1 MNSKILEP
9 KLSEGFARLGYKT
22 QHGWQRLPEW
32 VRFYL
37 ELGHALAT
45 FESKNNR
52 YVIALSVPT
61 RSLVTQ
67 FIGSGLSCANIFL
80 HPSID
85 QEHAE
90 FIFSLPEGT
99 AVKYFDKER
108 VRKAIVQQGAVIEGE
123 KRLGL
128 LIEGDG
134 NKTIF
139 IAARD
144 AYKVDVANKE
154 ISRLPKHQTGRAVRP
169 PSHLL
174 TQLLRDKTDEYIFQT
189 RIDGVVVGSQIGLS
203 LESQIELGFQV
214 ASKEWQDGSLC
225 DLFRVMGEVPSNTGY
240 RYLPQSAIRN
250 ELTVAHAGLL
260 SHAAVIFDGSL
271 GFLKW
276 RETFGNQNWVVVL
289 DRTEPNFINACAV
302 VNAEYASRS
311 ESKIHLPVPHIPPA
325 VEMMVFARD
334 I

>member
-9 KLSEGFARLGYKT
+9 KLSEGFARLGYKS
-22 QHGWQRLPEW
+22 QHGLQRLPEW

-45 FESKNNR
+45 FESNKNR

-61 RSLVTQ
+61 RSLVAP

-80 HPSID
+80 QSIID
-85 QEHAE
+85 HEHAE

-108 VRKAIVQQGAVIEGE
+108 VRKAIVQNIMIYEGE
-123 KRLGL
+123 ERLGL
-128 LIEGDG
+128 LVEEDG

-139 IAARD
+139 IAAKD
-144 AYKVDVANKE
+144 TYKIDVADKE
-154 ISRLPKHQTGRAVRP
+154 ISRLPKHQTGRAVHP

-174 TQLLRDKTDEYIFQT
+174 TRLLSEKADEYIIQT
-189 RIDGVVVGSQIGLS
+189 RIDGVVVGSLFGLS
-203 LESQIELGFQV
+203 LESQLELSFQV
-214 ASKEWQDGSLC
+214 TSKEWHDGSLR
-225 DLFRVMGEVPSNTGY
+225 DLFRVKGEVPANIGY
-240 RYLPQSAIRN
+240 RYLVQSAIRN
-250 ELTVAHAGLL
+250 ELTIAHAGLL
-260 SHAAVIFDGSL
+260 SHAAVIFDGAL

-276 RETFGNQNWVVVL
+276 RETFVNQNWVVIL
-289 DRTEPNFINACAV
+289 DRTEPNFLNACAA

-311 ESKIHLPVPHIPPA
+311 ESKIHFLYRTKINSG
-325 VEMMVFARD
+325 
-334 I
+334 